1 MTLIVKNANVETL
14 RVIESLK
21 GLNKDLVITTNDSEC
36 PICKAHNYTP
46 KMTKEMR
53 EALKESEDIAKNPHK
68 YPSYKNAKELL
79 ANCLK

>member
-1 MTLIVKNANVETL
+1 MTLIVENANAETL
-14 RVIESLK
+14 QVIESLR
-21 GLNKDLVITTNDSEC
+21 GFNKDLVITKNDNEC

-53 EALKESEDIAKNPHK
+53 EALKESDDIAKNPYK

-79 ANCLK
+79 ADCLK